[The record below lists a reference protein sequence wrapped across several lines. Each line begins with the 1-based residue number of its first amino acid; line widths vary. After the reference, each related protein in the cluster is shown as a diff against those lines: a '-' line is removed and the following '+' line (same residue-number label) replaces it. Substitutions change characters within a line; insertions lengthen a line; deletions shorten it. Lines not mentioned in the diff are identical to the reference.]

1 MIGNKIIFALKLK
14 KMSEAL
20 ITQITKILAQ
30 HNIDFEPRALY
41 VLLALRDGEGKS
53 ITETAV
59 LLGMTHPA
67 VVQLV
72 NNLFKIELIE
82 KNKSGKDKRK
92 TFIQLTEKG
101 KDALKSIEPV
111 LDEINSSIDS
121 LIDEIDPSLSYSLS
135 RLEEL
140 IGKKTLL
147 PDVLSKLK
155 EKEIKAVKIV
165 SYQKKYKKDFLRLNT
180 EWLHKHFKVENEDRR
195 ILINP
200 EKEII
205 KKGGEV
211 FFAILNEEV
220 VGTCAVQK
228 VDDITF
234 ELTKMAVTEKA
245 QGKQIGKKLAF
256 TVIGYAVDKGANKL
270 ILSTS
275 PKLVVASNLYK
286 KLGFVELIKKDN
298 RYERELIHMELDL
311 VEE

>member
-1 MIGNKIIFALKLK
+1 MDENKIIFALRLK
-14 KMSEAL
+14 KMGEAL
-20 ITQITKILAQ
+20 TAQITKILTQ
-30 HNIDFEPRALY
+30 QNIEFEPRALY
-41 VLLALRDGEGKS
+41 ILVALEEGEEKS
-53 ITETAV
+53 ITETAA

-72 NNLFKIELIE
+72 SNLVKLELIGQR
-82 KNKSGKDKRK
+82 KSEQDKRK

-101 KDALKSIEPV
+101 KSMLNSLEPV
-111 LDEINSSIDS
+111 LLEINSSIDS
-121 LIDEIDPSLSYSLS
+121 VIDEIDPGLSYSLS

-140 IGKKTLL
+140 IGKKSLL

-180 EWLHKHFKVENEDRR
+180 EWLQKYFEVENEDKR
-195 ILINP
+195 ILVNP

-211 FFAILNEEV
+211 FFAILNNEV

-228 VDDITF
+228 VDDSTF
-234 ELTKMAVTEKA
+234 ELTKMAVAENA
-245 QGKQIGKKLAF
+245 QGKQIGKKLAL
-256 TVIGYAVDKGANKL
+256 TVIGSAVDKSASKL

-275 PKLVVASNLYK
+275 PKLIAALNLYR
-286 KLGFVELIKKDN
+286 KLGFIEVVKDDN
-298 RYERELIHMELDL
+298 RYKRELIHMELDL
-311 VEE
+311 IKD